1 MEPNWNS
8 KILSIYFYFE
18 GNILPG
24 FGATT
29 MVINGAMEC
38 GPSPPNTHGSDNRQ
52 RYYRQ
57 YASYQ
62 KFDLDISGEKLDC
75 VDMSSFSAGGAAD
88 AALYW
93 EPSTGCGLVSWQTAF
108 SALVDG
114 NYQRCLQSTP

>member
-1 MEPNWNS
+1 MVIS
-8 KILSIYFYFE
+8 A

-29 MVINGAMEC
+29 LVINGAMEC
-38 GPSPPNTHGSDNRQ
+38 GPSPPNTQASYNRQ
-52 RYYRQ
+52 KFYRQ
-57 YASYQ
+57 YSGYQ

-75 VDMSSFSAGGAAD
+75 GDMSPFSAGGAAD
-88 AALYW
+88 AAFYW
-93 EPSTGCGLVSWQTAF
+93 DPSSGCGLVSWQTAF